1 MQFPFWRVWELGRG
15 GGKHWGVSCFHS
27 AFLLMTHSICCDNSA
42 LCQEYFTFKVQQK
55 CSAWQM
61 TASKPKKS
69 WVVVI
74 LCDQRSV
81 FDCVL
86 DYHPLFSGKKNAAE
100 LAHAPKS
107 FLQALFPATK
117 HQSTSMLSPSVL
129 WGCSHLF
136 SSVARKIIFYFPPR
150 YSEFQMTLA

>member
-55 CSAWQM
+55 CPAWQKA
-61 TASKPKKS
+61 ASKPK
-69 WVVVI
+69 
-74 LCDQRSV
+74 LGC
-81 FDCVL
+81 C
-86 DYHPLFSGKKNAAE
+86 HPLRPEFCLWLCPWLPS
-100 LAHAPKS
+100 S
-107 FLQALFPATK
+107 FLWKKKCCGVGTCSQKFLAGTIPSPATK

-136 SSVARKIIFYFPPR
+136 SSVVRKIIFHF
-150 YSEFQMTLA
+150 STEIV